1 MSKPTDPTE
10 IYLNTTT
17 YAQLKAAL
25 TQLVAEPFERGGTD
39 AETEVVRTLGEVGGV
54 WPEFVRDDSEN
65 SCRSSLSRLH

>member
-1 MSKPTDPTE
+1 MNAPTDPTE
-10 IYLNTTT
+10 IYLDNST

-54 WPEFVRDDSEN
+54 WPEFVRDDVE
-65 SCRSSLSRLH
+65 SC